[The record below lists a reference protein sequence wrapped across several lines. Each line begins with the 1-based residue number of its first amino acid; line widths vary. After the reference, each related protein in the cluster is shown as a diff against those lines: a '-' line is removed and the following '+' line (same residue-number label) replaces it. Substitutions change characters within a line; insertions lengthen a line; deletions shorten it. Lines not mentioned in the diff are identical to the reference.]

1 MDDININSLALAY
14 IGDAVYELKIRH
26 YLLQKGMYD
35 VNVLQKESTNYVS
48 AESQAK
54 ILDNLINNNYLNDEE
69 LSIIKRARN
78 HKIKSKPKHA
88 SIVTYKKATALEALF
103 GYLYLKELNGR
114 INDIMTLI
122 LEGD

>member
-1 MDDININSLALAY
+1 MDIININPLALAY
-14 IGDAVYELKIRH
+14 MGDAMYELKIRH
-26 YLLQKGMYD
+26 YLLQKEMYD
-35 VNVLQKESTNYVS
+35 VNTLQKVSTNYVS

-54 ILDNLINNNYLNDEE
+54 ILDDLINNNVLNEEE

-88 SIVTYKKATALEALF
+88 SVVTYKKATALEALF
-103 GYLYLKELNGR
+103 GYLYLKGLIDR
-114 INDIMTLI
+114 INDIMIFI